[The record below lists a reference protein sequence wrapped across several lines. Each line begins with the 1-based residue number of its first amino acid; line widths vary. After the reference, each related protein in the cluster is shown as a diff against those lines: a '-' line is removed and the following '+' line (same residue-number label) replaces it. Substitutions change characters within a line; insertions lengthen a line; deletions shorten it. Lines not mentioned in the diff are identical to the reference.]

1 LRRDPT
7 KEPGVLFMI
16 VERFRDADPLPV
28 YRHLRD
34 NGRGLPEGLRYI
46 DSWVEPSFGRCF
58 QVMETDDA
66 SLIQRWILHW
76 GDLADFEVIPVVA
89 SAETRAVV
97 EPLL

>member
-1 LRRDPT
+1 
-7 KEPGVLFMI
+7 VLFMI
-16 VERFRDADPLPV
+16 VERFKNADPLPI

-34 NGRGLPEGLRYI
+34 AGRGLPDGLRYV
-46 DSWVEPSFGRCF
+46 DSWVETSFGRCF

-66 SLIQRWILHW
+66 SLLQQWILHW
-76 GDLADFEVIPVVA
+76 GDLTEFEIIPVVT

>member
-1 LRRDPT
+1 
-7 KEPGVLFMI
+7 VLFMI
-16 VERFRDADPLPV
+16 VERFKDADPLPV

-34 NGRGLPEGLRYI
+34 KGRGLPDGLHYV
-46 DSWVEPSFGRCF
+46 DSWVEPNFGRCF

-66 SLIQRWILHW
+66 SLIQQWVLHW
-76 GDLADFEVIPVVA
+76 GDLAAIEVIPVVT

>member
-1 LRRDPT
+1 
-7 KEPGVLFMI
+7 VLFMI
-16 VERFRDADPLPV
+16 VERFKDADPLPV

-34 NGRGLPEGLRYI
+34 KGRGLPDGLRYV
-46 DSWVEPSFGRCF
+46 DSWVESSFTRCF

-66 SLIQRWILHW
+66 SLIQQWVLHW
-76 GDLADFEVIPVVA
+76 GDLAEIEVIPVVS

>member
-1 LRRDPT
+1 
-7 KEPGVLFMI
+7 VLFMI
-16 VERFRDADPLPV
+16 VERFRNADPLPI

-34 NGRGLPEGLRYI
+34 EGRGLPAGLRYV

-66 SLIQRWILHW
+66 SLIQQWILHW
-76 GDLADFEVIPVVA
+76 GDLAEFEVIPVVT